1 MRATASHGQGLSIT
15 VISQFDFSCFV
26 GCKMVNYMCIY
37 NYIYIYTYIIPC
49 YTPMIP
55 YVSWLKEPWFCRRN
69 HLLLAGPLAIRMTP
83 NGWLL
88 LGSWL
93 DNGRLVD
100 ATIIIISNHITHW
113 NWGFP
118 IFRQGQQDCT
128 SMGWFMIGT
137 AWVFPQ
143 NWRSDS
149 TNCIRLT
156 GSYLRCMGWFWDD
169 HPNWCFKPIT
179 IWLFNI
185 AMENPL

>member
-26 GCKMVNYMCIY
+26 GCKMVNYMCIHNY
-37 NYIYIYTYIIPC
+37 IYIYIYTYIIPC

-128 SMGWFMIGT
+128 SMGWLWLALHGFSHRIGEATPQTASGSRGHTSDVRDDFEMITPTG
-137 AWVFPQ
+137 ASSQLP
-143 NWRSDS
+143 SGY
-149 TNCIRLT
+149 LT
-156 GSYLRCMGWFWDD
+156 
-169 HPNWCFKPIT
+169 
-179 IWLFNI
+179 
-185 AMENPL
+185 